1 MIAQRS
7 SWFPWIIAA
16 VVSLGVGIAAYNAGV
31 SHGLALNPNI
41 PAAAA
46 AWGWRPWFHPFGF
59 GLPLFPLF
67 FVFFWIFVARAFFW
81 RGGWHRYGGPASTAD
96 FDRWHRDA
104 HDRMNRPSDA
114 TRV

>member
-1 MIAQRS
+1 MTTQGS
-7 SWFPWIIAA
+7 SWFPWVIAA

-31 SHGLALNPNI
+31 SHGLALNPNVST
-41 PAAAA
+41 AAA

-59 GLPLFPLF
+59 GFPLFPLF

-81 RGGWHRYGGPASTAD
+81 RGGWHRYGGAGSAAD

-104 HDRMNRPSDA
+104 HDRMNRPPDA
-114 TRV
+114 TRQ